1 MNTSP
6 TVISINLGVSK
17 AVEYRNKPFYTGIY
31 KHPAS
36 GIVRVASDGIEGDV
50 QVDKKNHGGPDKAL
64 YVYTLENYR
73 YWESQLN
80 HQEYACGHFGE
91 NLTVTGMPDAGIYIG
106 DIWQIGSLI
115 TQVTQPRVPCF
126 KLGMVMGDPGF
137 VELFLNS
144 GRAGFYL
151 RVLEGGELEAGATVT
166 RLEQGITGL
175 SVAEAMQAIIKGP
188 RQKDILL
195 QALSIP
201 ALSDAW
207 REELSLKLDAL
218 TRDSL

>member
-1 MNTSP
+1 MNTSS
-6 TVISINLGVSK
+6 TVISINLGLSR
-17 AVEYRNKPFYTGIY
+17 AVEYRNRQFSTGIY
-31 KHPAS
+31 KQPVT
-36 GIVRVASDGIEGDV
+36 GMVQVGTEGIEGDV
-50 QVDKKNHGGPDKAL
+50 QVDRKNHGGSDKAL

-80 HQEYACGHFGE
+80 HSEYAYGHFGE

-137 VELFLNS
+137 VEAFLYS

-151 RVLEGGELEAGATVT
+151 RVLEGGELEAGASAAC
-166 RLEQGITGL
+166 LEQGVSGL
-175 SVAEAMQAIIKGP
+175 SVGEAMHAIIKGP
-188 RQKDILL
+188 KQKDILL

-201 ALSDAW
+201 SLSESW
-207 REELSLKLDAL
+207 REDLHQRLHAL
-218 TRDSL
+218 THDSI